1 MSKSASVSLSDYCS
15 FDHVYNNVVT
25 PFLTSLDDQRAFNQS
40 YGLADCLKA
49 AFSIFSLKAP
59 SMYQFRQMAQAEE
72 HNLHTIY
79 GVGSIPEDTAFREV
93 LDGVDPACLR
103 EGFVRLFGHFSAR
116 TDLACRYH
124 AWRDFTVVSVDGVEH
139 FCSKKVSCPHCLT
152 RNHRDGST
160 TNYHSMLSA
169 AIVHPDR
176 AEVFPLDHEPIVK
189 ADGAIKNDC
198 ERNAI
203 HRLLEN
209 FQRAYS
215 QLNTIFV
222 LDALYACA
230 PVITKLNQ
238 TDNWRY
244 VISTKEVGNKHL
256 FTQFDERN
264 EVGKVK
270 WLVQKDDQGRQW
282 EIGYANGLE
291 LNASSA
297 DIKVNLVFA
306 RSTDKRGKEV
316 VYSFLT
322 DIKLTK
328 KNVVRILSIGRSRW
342 KIENETFNTLKN
354 QGYQFKHNYGHGK
367 KNLCTIMAYSMM
379 MAFWVDQL
387 QQAANQPFQKLVAG
401 LKTRVKLW
409 DAMRAVVKIL
419 PVDNMKQLFLQVA
432 EMYCVRLI

>member
-1 MSKSASVSLSDYCS
+1 MSKSATVSLSDYCS
-15 FDHVYNNVVT
+15 FDYVYNDVVS

-93 LDGVDPACLR
+93 LDGVDPSQMR
-103 EGFVRLFGHFSAR
+103 QGFAKLFQHFITR
-116 TDLACRYH
+116 HDLASRYR

-139 FCSKKVSCPHCLT
+139 FCSKKISCSHCLK

-176 AEVFPLDHEPIVK
+176 AEVFPLDHEPIIN
-189 ADGAIKNDC
+189 ADGAVKNDC
-198 ERNAI
+198 ERNAVY
-203 HRLLEN
+203 RLLDN
-209 FQRAYS
+209 IQSTYS
-215 QLNTIFV
+215 QMNTIFV
-222 LDALYACA
+222 LDALYACG
-230 PVITKLNQ
+230 PVVERLNQ

-256 FTQFDERN
+256 FAQFDERN
-264 EVGKVK
+264 ELDNVK
-270 WLVQKDDQGRQW
+270 WLTPKDDQGRQW

-291 LNASSA
+291 LNASA
-297 DIKVNLVFA
+297 AHLKVNLVFA
-306 RSTDKRGKEV
+306 RATDTRGKEV

-322 DIKLTK
+322 NIKLTC
-328 KNVVRILSIGRSRW
+328 KNVERILSIGRSRW
-342 KIENETFNTLKN
+342 KIENETFNTLNN
-354 QGYQFKHNYGHGK
+354 QGYKFKHNYGHGK
-367 KNLCTIMAYSMM
+367 KNLCTIMAYAMM

-387 QQAANQPFQKLVAG
+387 QQAASQPFQQLVAG

-409 DAMRAVVKIL
+409 DAMRAVIKIL
-419 PVDNMKQLFLQVA
+419 PVDNMKQLFLKVA
-432 EMYCVRLI
+432 DMYCVRLI